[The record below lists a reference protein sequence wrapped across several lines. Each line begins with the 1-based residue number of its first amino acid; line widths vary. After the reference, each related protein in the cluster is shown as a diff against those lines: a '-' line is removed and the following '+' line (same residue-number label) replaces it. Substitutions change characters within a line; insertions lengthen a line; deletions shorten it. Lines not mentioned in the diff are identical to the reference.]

1 MFGTFTI
8 SMCATVTYPG
18 VGMEQVNTHILY
30 CGFTEVPH
38 LSQNF
43 HFSSVITAIKNIKVT
58 TWTYVGLKY
67 CDRHHISYNIKTQ
80 IA

>member
-38 LSQNF
+38 LS
-43 HFSSVITAIKNIKVT
+43 
-58 TWTYVGLKY
+58 
-67 CDRHHISYNIKTQ
+67 
-80 IA
+80 